1 MIRYTTPRSFFAES
15 WRVLPGVQNGHDHS
29 AQHIHLAGDSATE
42 YFNIGAGSPVTNS
55 RSQESTL
62 LHGASWDYG
71 DSTGTATE
79 PPAPYHHC
87 TPRNKTA
94 AKSWLVFQAQLISS

>member
-1 MIRYTTPRSFFAES
+1 M
-15 WRVLPGVQNGHDHS
+15 QNGHDHS

-42 YFNIGAGSPVTNS
+42 YFNIGAGSPVTS
-55 RSQESTL
+55 TRTQESTL

-71 DSTGTATE
+71 DSTGAATE

-87 TPRNKTA
+87 KPP
-94 AKSWLVFQAQLISS
+94 QE

>member
-1 MIRYTTPRSFFAES
+1 M
-15 WRVLPGVQNGHDHS
+15 QNGHDHS
-29 AQHIHLAGDSATE
+29 AQHIHLAGDPATE